1 MSSLCALI
9 LAGMEFISCVAI
21 QMVLCF
27 GFVTKTVLT
36 VHQYFGCFLIVLAKM
51 HTFYTCSF
59 CHAPPSAIMLA
70 VAKMLG
76 RDRAGTADPN

>member
-9 LAGMEFISCVAI
+9 LAGMEFISCVAV

-27 GFVTKTVLT
+27 GFVIKTVL
-36 VHQYFGCFLIVLAKM
+36 VIHQCFGCFLIVLAKM

-59 CHAPPSAIMLA
+59 CHIPPSASMLA
-70 VAKMLG
+70 VAKMLAG
-76 RDRAGTADPN
+76 DRARTADPN